1 MKVSLEK
8 QGQNVVQLQME
19 VEAERAKRAYEGAV
33 RQLAHKVNIPGFRK
47 GKAPKNVIEQTLG
60 VEYIK
65 RETLEHLVPEMLN
78 EAIVEKELDVITEPE
93 VNEYKFELGEPLS
106 VSAKFEVR
114 PDVTLGSYTGV
125 SVTVPQAKL
134 DEESVDKVI
143 EQLAESKATLSEIA
157 GHPIAMNDIAVLDFD
172 CYDDGK
178 AIEGGHAEGLVLEI
192 KEGNFFDG
200 FCEQLI
206 GTKPGDKKDV
216 SVTFP
221 KDYRNKQLAGK
232 DVVFKVEI
240 KGLRERQIPE
250 INDELAKA
258 IGQETLAQLKD
269 LIRQRM
275 ESELKEENDSR
286 TQKTVVDAVVANA
299 KVDVPESMVN
309 REVNML
315 IDQHKHQIE
324 HNGGDWQEYQASPEF
339 ETFKKEKTEEAQK
352 RVLTSLV
359 LGAVIKSEKI
369 LVGDEELIPYLE
381 DIASSY
387 NVPVKRVMENPNVR
401 QKVLEEVL
409 ANKVVKFL
417 VEKAKVDYVADVKKE
432 EKDSQ
437 PKAKKVKA
445 TAAAQ

>member
-1 MKVSLEK
+1 MKVSLER

-19 VEAERAKRAYEGAV
+19 VEADRAKRAYEGAC

-78 EAIVEKELDVITEPE
+78 EAIVEQELDVITEPE

-114 PDVTLGSYTGV
+114 PDVTLGSYEGV

-134 DEESVDKVI
+134 DDEQIDKVV

-157 GHPIAMNDIAVLDFD
+157 PHAIAMNDIAVLDFD

-206 GTKPGDKKDV
+206 GAKPGDKLDV

-240 KGLRERQIPE
+240 KGLRERIIPE
-250 INDELAKA
+250 INDELART
-258 IGQETLAQLKD
+258 IGQETLAKLKD
-269 LIRQRM
+269 LIRERM

-286 TQKTVVDAVVANA
+286 THKAVVDAVVANA
-299 KVDVPESMVN
+299 KVDVPETMVN

-315 IDQHKHQIE
+315 IDQHKHSVE
-324 HNGGDWQEYQASPEF
+324 HNGGDWQEYQASKEF
-339 ETFKKEKTEEAQK
+339 ETFKNEKTEEAQK

-369 LVGDEELIPYLE
+369 LVTDEELIPYLK
-381 DIASSY
+381 DIAGSY
-387 NVPVKRVMENPNVR
+387 NVPVKRVMDNPNVR

-417 VEKAKVDYVADVKKE
+417 VEKAKVDFVLEEKKP
-432 EKDSQ
+432 EKDSE
-437 PKAKKVKA
+437 PKAKKVTA
-445 TAAAQ
+445 TAGAQ